1 MSFIRYC
8 KSLKSLF
15 ICFQYDDFIQEC
27 SQMNQGD
34 PLGSPDKESILTTI
48 QKTES
53 TGSILEHPGTTKS
66 KVRFRKNGIDKLSR
80 KTESKVR
87 FRQTLQEIPDIKCLF
102 TSEMRASR
110 ARQQSRKLQR
120 KKSSLGRQS

>member
-1 MSFIRYC
+1 
-8 KSLKSLF
+8 
-15 ICFQYDDFIQEC
+15 
-27 SQMNQGD
+27 MNQGD
-34 PLGSPDKESILTTI
+34 PLGSPEPIVILTTI

-53 TGSILEHPGTTKS
+53 TGSILEHPGTTES

-102 TSEMRASR
+102 TSEMRAKR

-120 KKSSLGRQS
+120 KRAL